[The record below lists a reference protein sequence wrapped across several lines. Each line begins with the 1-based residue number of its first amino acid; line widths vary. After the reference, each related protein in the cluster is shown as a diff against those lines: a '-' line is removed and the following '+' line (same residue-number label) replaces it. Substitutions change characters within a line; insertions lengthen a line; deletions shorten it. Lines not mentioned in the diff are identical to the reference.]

1 MLRGSLPDIQSLL
14 DLVFQGREEM
24 AALRT
29 GPAVAGAAR
38 QPPVTMTAAPVTMT
52 AAPVTMTAAPVT
64 MTSAPVTYAT
74 PGATASGQSVTYT
87 GAPVTYAA
95 GAPVTAG
102 RGACGA
108 TGATPGPMMAT
119 GAPVTYGTPGVGQAR
134 VTAAQ
139 GSAQLRGGD
148 LFDALDTNGD
158 GVLSREEMAAMQAN
172 RPAPGVSFGGAVTYA
187 GWEGYRFQP
196 SALSQDLHWP
206 EVAWLLAGEVA
217 TPRGTKGCRIGF
229 KLICLDFPACRTTW
243 QRKQDRKKASR
254 SQICWD
260 LRRDVLRS
268 LRTFKLNSVRSEL
281 NRTSKIDSL
290 ENEVCFFT
298 SYRYLEQVLE
308 KWYETGPQPF

>member
-187 GWEGYRFQP
+187 G
-196 SALSQDLHWP
+196 
-206 EVAWLLAGEVA
+206 
-217 TPRGTKGCRIGF
+217 
-229 KLICLDFPACRTTW
+229 
-243 QRKQDRKKASR
+243 
-254 SQICWD
+254 
-260 LRRDVLRS
+260 
-268 LRTFKLNSVRSEL
+268 
-281 NRTSKIDSL
+281 
-290 ENEVCFFT
+290 
-298 SYRYLEQVLE
+298 
-308 KWYETGPQPF
+308 